1 MDKIV
6 GVVGLGIMGGAISRN
21 LVASGWRV
29 LGFDPDETQR
39 AAATAHGIEA
49 MDSLSGVAQIASVL
63 ITSLPGPGALMATAH
78 ALSGLPPRI
87 VVETSTLAITDKEAA
102 AAVMLRAGHT
112 PLDCPLSG
120 TGAQA
125 VNKDLVVYASG
136 DSAVISAL
144 QPLFLDFARDA
155 PDVGVFGN
163 GSRMK
168 FVANLLVAI
177 HNVAAA
183 EAMVLGMRAGLDP
196 EQLVRLAGGGAGASR
211 MFTMRAPMMAAG
223 IYEPPT
229 MRISTWQKDMQII
242 AEFAASVGAP
252 TPLLDTTA
260 PLYDAALAQGRGEQ
274 DTASVYAVLAELA
287 PGEAPDMAR
296 AAD

>member
-1 MDKIV
+1 MSMNRIV

-21 LVASGWRV
+21 LVAAGWRV
-29 LGFDPDETQR
+29 LGFDPGEAQR
-39 AAATAHGIEA
+39 AAAMAHGIEA
-49 MDSLSGVAQIASVL
+49 MDSLAGVAQIAPVL
-63 ITSLPGPGALMATAH
+63 ITSLPGPGALIATANGL
-78 ALSGLPPRI
+78 AGLPPRI
-87 VVETSTLAITDKEAA
+87 VVETSTLTIADKEAA
-102 AAVMLRAGHT
+102 AAVLLRAGHT

-125 VNKDLVVYASG
+125 VNRDLVVYASG
-136 DSAVISAL
+136 DTAAILAL

-223 IYEPPT
+223 VYEPPT
-229 MRISTWQKDMQII
+229 MRISTWQKDMRII
-242 AEFAASVGAP
+242 AQFAASVGAP
-252 TPLLDTTA
+252 TPLLDATA

-274 DTASVYAVLAELA
+274 DTASVYAVMAELA
-287 PGEAPDMAR
+287 LGAAPGTD
-296 AAD
+296 

>member
-1 MDKIV
+1 MSMDRIV
-6 GVVGLGIMGGAISRN
+6 GMIGLGIMGGAMSRN
-21 LVASGWRV
+21 LVAAGWRV
-29 LGFDPDETQR
+29 LGFDPDAGQR
-39 AAATAHGIEA
+39 AAAAGHGVEA
-49 MDSLSGVAQIASVL
+49 MASLAEVAEVAPVL
-63 ITSLPGPGALMATAH
+63 VTSLPGPAALMATAK
-78 ALSGLPPRI
+78 ALAGFAPRI
-87 VVETSTLAITDKEAA
+87 IVETSTLTLEDKQAA
-102 AAVMLRAGHT
+102 ADVLLAAGHT

-136 DSAVISAL
+136 DSAAIAAL

-196 EQLVRLAGGGAGASR
+196 DQLVRLAGGGAGASR
-211 MFTMRAPMMAAG
+211 MFTMRAPMMAKG
-223 IYEPPT
+223 VYEPPT
-229 MRISTWQKDMQII
+229 MRVSTWQKDMAII
-242 AEFAASVGAP
+242 AEFAHSVGAP
-252 TPLLDTTA
+252 TPLLSATA
-260 PLYDAALAQGRGEQ
+260 PLYDAAMAQGRGGQ
-274 DTASVYAVLAELA
+274 DTAAVFAVLASLA
-287 PGEAPDMAR
+287 D
-296 AAD
+296 

>member
-1 MDKIV
+1 MDRIV

-21 LVASGWRV
+21 LVAGGWRV
-29 LGFDPDETQR
+29 LGFDPDPGQR
-39 AAATAHGIEA
+39 AAATTHGVEA
-49 MDSLSGVAQIASVL
+49 MDSLVAMATIAPVL
-63 ITSLPGPGALMATAH
+63 ITSLPGPAALMATAQ
-78 ALSGLPPRI
+78 ALDGLPPR
-87 VVETSTLAITDKEAA
+87 VVIETSTLTIEDKEAA
-102 AAVMLRAGHT
+102 AAVLTQAGHT

-136 DSAVISAL
+136 DSAAIAAL
-144 QPLFLDFARDA
+144 QPLFLGFARDA

-168 FVANLLVAI
+168 FVANLLVAV

-196 EQLVRLAGGGAGASR
+196 DQLVRLAGGGAGASR

-223 IYEPPT
+223 VYEPPT
-229 MRISTWQKDMQII
+229 MRVSTWQKDMRII
-242 AEFAASVGAP
+242 ADFAASLGAP
-252 TPLLDTTA
+252 TPLLAATA
-260 PLYDAALAQGRGEQ
+260 PLYDAAMAQGRGGQ
-274 DTASVYAVLAELA
+274 DTASVCAVLAGLA
-287 PGEAPDMAR
+287 VD
-296 AAD
+296 

>member
-1 MDKIV
+1 MDRVV
-6 GVVGLGIMGGAISRN
+6 GVIGLGIMGGAIARN
-21 LVASGWRV
+21 LVAAGWRV
-29 LGFDPDETQR
+29 LGFDPEAAQR
-39 AAATAHGIEA
+39 VAAAAHGIEA
-49 MDSLSGVAQIASVL
+49 MDSLLAVAEVAPVL
-63 ITSLPGPGALMATAH
+63 ITSLPGPAALMATAQ
-78 ALSGLPPRI
+78 ALAGLPPRI
-87 VVETSTLAITDKEAA
+87 LIETSTLTLEDKDAA
-102 AAVMLRAGHT
+102 AAALRAAGHT

-136 DSAVISAL
+136 DRAAIAAL

-183 EAMVLGMRAGLDP
+183 EAMVLGMRAGLDAD
-196 EQLVRLAGGGAGASR
+196 QLVRLAGGGAGASR

-229 MRISTWQKDMQII
+229 MRVSTWQKDMAII
-242 AEFAASVGAP
+242 ADFAASVGAP
-252 TPLLDTTA
+252 TPLLSATA
-260 PLYDAALAQGRGEQ
+260 PLYDAAMAQGRGGQ
-274 DTASVYAVLAELA
+274 DTAAVFTVLA
-287 PGEAPDMAR
+287 GMAA

>member
-1 MDKIV
+1 
-6 GVVGLGIMGGAISRN
+6 MGGAIARN
-21 LVASGWRV
+21 LVMAGWRV
-29 LGFDPDETQR
+29 LGFDPDAGQR
-39 AAATAHGIEA
+39 AAAAARGVEA
-49 MDSLSGVAQIASVL
+49 MESLAAVAGVAPVL
-63 ITSLPGPGALMATAH
+63 ITSLPGPAALMATAQ

-87 VVETSTLAITDKEAA
+87 LVETSTLTLEDKDAA
-102 AAVMLRAGHT
+102 AAVLRAAGHT

-136 DSAVISAL
+136 DSAAIAAL

-183 EAMVLGMRAGLDP
+183 EAMVLGMRAGLDA

-229 MRISTWQKDMQII
+229 MRVSTWQKDMAII
-242 AEFAASVGAP
+242 ADFAASVGAP
-252 TPLLDTTA
+252 TPLLSATA
-260 PLYDAALAQGRGEQ
+260 PLYDAAMAQGRGGQ
-274 DTASVYAVLAELA
+274 DTAAVFTVLA
-287 PGEAPDMAR
+287 GMAE